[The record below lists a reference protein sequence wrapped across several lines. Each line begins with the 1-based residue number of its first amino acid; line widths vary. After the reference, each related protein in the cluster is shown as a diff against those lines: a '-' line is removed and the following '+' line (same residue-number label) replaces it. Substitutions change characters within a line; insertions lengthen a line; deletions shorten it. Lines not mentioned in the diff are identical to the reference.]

1 MTDTTTAREH
11 SGAFLA
17 GPDDPVPAGWVRSD
31 EIGARSGIHV
41 VFDPAVHDV
50 SVVIGEDR
58 ETDDVYAALGYTV
71 LRTDGRVSVRVRDHV
86 VDDNARD
93 ASARLARFHPPADG
107 FGCER

>member
-1 MTDTTTAREH
+1 MTDAATRRHA
-11 SGAFLA
+11 GAFLS

-31 EIGARSGIHV
+31 EIGAGSGVHV

-71 LRTDGRVSVRVRDHV
+71 LRTDGRVSLRVRDHI
-86 VDDNARD
+86 VDDSISN
-93 ASARLARFHPPADG
+93 ASARLARFHPSAGGP
-107 FGCER
+107 GCER